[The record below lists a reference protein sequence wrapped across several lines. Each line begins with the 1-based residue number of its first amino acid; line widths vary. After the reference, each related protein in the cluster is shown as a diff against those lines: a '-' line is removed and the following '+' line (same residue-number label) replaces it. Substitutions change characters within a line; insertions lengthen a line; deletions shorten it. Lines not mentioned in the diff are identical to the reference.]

1 MPFAPKHPQP
11 KISIGILTRN
21 AGPLFHRVIN
31 ALIKQQTDHPF
42 EIVILDSASKDD
54 TVSFAESKN
63 VKAIPYRPAR
73 FRFGAARD
81 YLFDRTRGEII
92 VTISQDV
99 LPASPI
105 WLQTLIQP
113 ILDAKADATVGEQL
127 PHPGGYA
134 FYWDYHGSWLRT
146 IPVRFDQKFGR
157 IAISCTN
164 LAIRRSVWEK
174 LRFGDCETI
183 EDRVMQV
190 KLFENNHRMMQVK
203 QALSYHGHDYTWKD
217 LSNRTAS
224 FSMGFARLG
233 HPYTLWTLLRDLL
246 QPSRYAIT
254 AQALLGK
261 KLRSWKE
268 FAYPFA
274 MCWMQYQGSRKVRN
288 EPKPQYYRLFDPDPR
303 TLNPKPSTAAGY

>member
-1 MPFAPKHPQP
+1 M
-11 KISIGILTRN
+11 S
-21 AGPLFHRVIN
+21 
-31 ALIKQQTDHPF
+31 
-42 EIVILDSASKDD
+42 SA
-54 TVSFAESKN
+54 V
-63 VKAIPYRPAR
+63 
-73 FRFGAARD
+73 
-81 YLFDRTRGEII
+81 
-92 VTISQDV
+92 
-99 LPASPI
+99 
-105 WLQTLIQP
+105 
-113 ILDAKADATVGEQL
+113 ADATIGEQL

-157 IAISCTN
+157 IAISCAN

-190 KLFENNHRMMQVK
+190 KLFENNHRMLQVK
-203 QALSYHGHDYTWKD
+203 GALSYHGHDYTWKD

-233 HPYTLWTLLRDLL
+233 YPYTLWSFLRDLI

-261 KLRSWKE
+261 KLRTWKE
-268 FAYPFA
+268 FSYPFA
-274 MCWMQYQGSRKVRN
+274 MCWMQYQGSRSVRN
-288 EPKPQYYRLFDPDPR
+288 EPKPENYRVFETDLLPQ
-303 TLNPKPSTAAGY
+303 KPSQPRYAQLTTDNGQLTVFGYFPFTIFSISSLSTRL

>member
-1 MPFAPKHPQP
+1 MSFEPTHPHPKV
-11 KISIGILTRN
+11 SIGILTRN
-21 AGPLFHRVIN
+21 AGPFFHRVID
-31 ALIKQQTDHPF
+31 ALINQQTNLPF

-54 TVSFAESKN
+54 TVSFAKSKN
-63 VKAIPYRPAR
+63 VKAVHYRPAK

-81 YLFDRTRGEII
+81 YLFDQPRGEII

-99 LPASPI
+99 LPASPT
-105 WLQTLIQP
+105 WLATLIQA
-113 ILDAKADATVGEQL
+113 ILDDKADATVGEQL

-146 IPVRFDQKFGR
+146 IPVRFDQKFGGVC
-157 IAISCTN
+157 ISCAN
-164 LAIRRSVWEK
+164 LALRRSVWQK

-183 EDRVMQV
+183 EDRVIQV
-190 KLFENNHRMMQVK
+190 KLFENNYRMMQVK
-203 QALSYHGHDYTWKD
+203 AALSYHGHDYTWKD

-233 HPYTLWTLLRDLL
+233 HPYTIWSLLRDLM

-254 AQALLGK
+254 AQALLSK
-261 KLRSWKE
+261 KLRTWKE

-274 MCWMQYQGSRKVRN
+274 MCWMQYKGTRDALKADKQQPFVLERP
-288 EPKPQYYRLFDPDPR
+288 EPR
-303 TLNPKPSTAAGY
+303 TLNPQASAT